1 MNNFNTYD
9 DIWQAVLEYCRPRV
23 SETSMTLWLSNLQ
36 FTDIENNIVTVMCE
50 SPVKKKI
57 VKEQFSSLL
66 TEAFENVLG
75 FKCDVNIDSE
85 KFFFDENDTIEGNM
99 ERAKEIASKVMELTS
114 IDDTYPF
121 TFETFIE
128 GPSNKFAYRAA
139 KAVAADPGGHINQ
152 NHSYGNYNPLFI
164 YGKSGLGKTHILNA
178 ICHEIKK
185 NFPEMKIMYVRAEDF
200 TNEFINALGR
210 KTVDAF
216 HEKYRNVDILLMDD
230 VQFIGGKVQT
240 EEEFFHTFNSLVER
254 GKQIVLTSDRPPKE
268 IQSLTERLCSRFEN
282 GLLADI
288 QPPEYETRCAIIKNK
303 AALLNFEISDE
314 IVDYIATRIKTNIR
328 QLEGTT
334 KRMHAVVNI
343 KEVKPTIAIAQ
354 EIIDDVRH
362 DEIPPIPDTIQKVL
376 EEVSR
381 TEAVSIED
389 IKSTKQKA
397 PISHARKMCMY
408 IIREVTDLTLEAIG
422 NEFGKNYSTVI
433 YSINEIEKKMKTDSK
448 LNRKISDIVSNIKSE
463 NNL

>member
-1 MNNFNTYD
+1 MDNFNTYD
-9 DIWQAVLEYCRPRV
+9 DIWQAVLEYCRPKV
-23 SETSMTLWLSNLQ
+23 SETSYTLWISTAK
-36 FTDIENNIVTVMCE
+36 FTDLENNLINIYCE
-50 SPVKKKI
+50 KPMQKKI
-57 VKEQFSSLL
+57 LSSQFKGLL
-66 TEAFENVLG
+66 QEAFEAVLG
-75 FKCDVNIDSE
+75 FKCEINILCDS
-85 KFFFDENDTIEGNM
+85 FFLDEDDSLENNM
-99 ERAKEIASKVMELTS
+99 ERAKEIADKVVELTN

-139 KAVAADPGGHINQ
+139 KAVAADPGGHINK
-152 NHSYGNYNPLFI
+152 NNSYGNYNPLFI

-185 NFPEMKIMYVRAEDF
+185 NFPEMKILYVRAEDF

-210 KTVDAF
+210 KTVDEF
-216 HEKYRNVDILLMDD
+216 HDKYRNIDILLMDD

-240 EEEFFHTFNSLVER
+240 EEEFFHTFNSLIER

-288 QPPEYETRCAIIKNK
+288 QSPEYETRCAIIKNK
-303 AALLNFEISDE
+303 AALLNFEISDD
-314 IVDYIATRIKTNIR
+314 IVDFIAQKIKTNIR

-334 KRMHAVVNI
+334 KKMHAVVTI
-343 KEVKPTIAIAQ
+343 QEVKPTITLAQ
-354 EIIDDVRH
+354 QIIQDVMD
-362 DEIPPIPDTIQKVL
+362 DEIPPIPDTIERVL

-381 TEAVSIED
+381 TEAVSVED
-389 IKSTKQKA
+389 IKSSRQKA
-397 PISHARKMCMY
+397 QIAHARKMCMY
-408 IIREVTDLTLEAIG
+408 IIRDVTNLTLEAIG

-433 YSINEIEKKMKTDSK
+433 YNINEIEKKMQTDSK
-448 LNRKISDIVSNIKSE
+448 LNRKINDIISNIKNE